1 MSKQFNDGDEVII
14 RNEESMSHG
23 LKGIVRKTSTDR
35 WRPRRYEEIPT
46 SEVVEVFDRDG
57 RTLFLRRFNI
67 NSLQRVLV
75 SHRRL
80 YMVIMPAL
88 VAQSSAVIE
97 EAEQTGDLSKL
108 ITDINTGDLA
118 SRIFYATSIEFK
130 EMIRPMLHATQPV
143 YYIVDNEL
151 HKATLDLALTG

>member
-1 MSKQFNDGDEVII
+1 MSNQFKDGDEVII
-14 RNEESMSHG
+14 RNEENMSHG

-35 WRPRRYEEIPT
+35 WRPRRYEEVPT
-46 SEVVEVFDRDG
+46 SEVVEVFRDG

-67 NSLQRVLV
+67 NSLQKVLV

-80 YMVIMPAL
+80 YMVIMPAP

-97 EAEQTGDLSKL
+97 KAEQTGDLSEL
-108 ITDINTGDLA
+108 ITDINTGDLV